1 MNTHFSLL
9 SADISKSTVLEASAG
24 TGKTYTLERLAVRYL
39 TEGVNGKPPAGIDQI
54 LVVTFTEK
62 AALEMRERIRGIIG
76 NILSGS
82 DEGIIDDSVDKAV
95 KLKFL
100 SEAAKSFDKASIYT
114 IHGFCQHVLREF
126 PFESGN
132 PFVSELVDDN
142 EIFDQVIWDYFRQ
155 LFAGKKI
162 TLDDYKLLLN
172 TVKAKD
178 FYDLVEAL
186 RGFIRGDIFQIEE
199 NKILPCKKEF
209 ESLLPAYKEE
219 KKKFISK
226 TGDLWACFQEA
237 FSILK
242 EISINDF
249 WDDHKYLNG
258 NKYRK
263 SSIEKWFKE
272 LNIFFN
278 SKNLEKFLTNF
289 NGGME
294 KFFKLRSSY
303 IEQYGLKKKSPH
315 VEKLLLYDFYLS
327 LEKLYAYVTS
337 NNIFQLNGIDGIFLL
352 FDTIQN
358 IITLYDLKKKE
369 YGLHE
374 FSDLILRTRA
384 ALKKDDHIFR
394 KALQKKY
401 SAILID
407 EFQDTDQVQW
417 DIFFHIFKSIS
428 GSEDL
433 PLFVIG
439 DPKQAIY
446 NFRGANIETYFKVTS
461 QMKNRYKLGTNFRS
475 APGLIN
481 GVNRLFSSVFNNE
494 HQITNKQ
501 EQKDLSGDKVLEKAV
516 SSLNSIFFDP
526 VKVPPKNS
534 IPRLCIND
542 SEEQNIEFVLIE
554 KQDDADKQQK
564 KKYEKIGD
572 IRSRWHFFVRDKI
585 YQLLTSP
592 GISLKRSDASVNE
605 NPVKASDIAVLTS
618 TNAEAEQY
626 MSLFLEYNIPA
637 VINQQGDV
645 WKSQEAED
653 FSLLF
658 KGINDYKNRPAIKA
672 ALLTSFFSFDFKE
685 LFSLI
690 NKGGLP
696 FWQDRFANWKEK
708 IDKFHFY
715 GAMDE
720 ILSLS
725 RGDKQ
730 GSGEKSGE
738 DIFFVAPFR
747 ERFLAAPNGERKV
760 TNTDHLIEL
769 ISRHQYHKGLG
780 ASGLYDYINNQISSG
795 GSDESGEI
803 RLDRDDDTVQIMTMH
818 ASKGL
823 EFPIVFISGGLR
835 GKPQD
840 QRAYTTYFEDGKRV
854 FDFLKKDEGKIR
866 SSQFDDGEFLRLLYV
881 AVTRAKSKIYLPFAG
896 SSKIKIY
903 NMYKKLTGPDSCNLS
918 GLKEF
923 IKSGD
928 NSKYFKI
935 TRITPQDE
943 KRHNAPIHYSAKT
956 FQVKSFNCKGITD
969 DTLDEIRSRKTF
981 LSSFSGIYAIQLDK
995 HKYNGI
1001 SDTLFEVL
1009 PDDLPKGLGELDDE
1023 KILTDDIVK
1032 ENIYTFS
1039 RGNVMGNL
1047 LHCLLEDIPYFA
1059 LGKYFIV
1066 DTFCDDE
1073 NFDEFFRSRSAIYF
1087 PQQWY
1092 DKHKNMLK
1100 TIVFNTLKT
1109 PVKDENNQ
1117 FFRLYDIPENE
1128 KKHEM
1133 NFFFPINKNKRI
1145 NLNLSCSENPDINFE
1160 ISSDGFLNGAIDLI
1174 FLHNNKYYIAD
1185 WKSTS
1190 MGDSIEKYN
1199 ADMIRAAMDGHDYHL
1214 QYMIYTIALIKF
1226 LKNQK
1231 KDFDYKTDFGGIYYF
1246 FVRGMDE
1253 NYSKEQNGIFY
1264 FKPSYKEFLSF
1275 YNDLCGKEGQL

>member
-24 TGKTYTLERLAVRYL
+24 TGKTYTLERLVVRYL
-39 TEGVNGKPPAGIDQI
+39 TEGVNGKPPAGIDKI

-95 KLKFL
+95 KLNFL
-100 SEAAKSFDKASIYT
+100 SEAAKSFNEASIYT
-114 IHGFCQHVLREF
+114 IHGFCQHVLAEF

-155 LFAGKKI
+155 LFAGEKI
-162 TLDDYKLLLN
+162 TLEDYKLLLN

-186 RGFIRGDIFQIEE
+186 RGFIRGDIFQVEE
-199 NKILPCKKEF
+199 NEVLPDKKEF
-209 ESLLPAYKEE
+209 ESFLQAYKEE
-219 KKKFISK
+219 KKNFISK

-237 FSILK
+237 HSTFKEVSI
-242 EISINDF
+242 DGF
-249 WDDHKYLNG
+249 RDDHKYLNG
-258 NKYRK
+258 NRYRK
-263 SSIEKWFKE
+263 TSIEKWFKE
-272 LNIFFN
+272 LNILFN

-289 NGGME
+289 NGGLE
-294 KFFKLRSSY
+294 TFFKLRSSY
-303 IEQYGLKKKSPH
+303 IIEYGLKKKSPP
-315 VEKLLLYDFYLS
+315 VEKLLLYGFYS
-327 LEKLYAYVTS
+327 TLENIYGYVTS
-337 NNIFQLNGIDGIFLL
+337 NNLLQLNGIDGIFLL
-352 FDTIQN
+352 FDTIKN

-374 FSDLILRTRA
+374 FSDLIFRTRA
-384 ALKKDDHIFR
+384 ALKKDDQIFR
-394 KALQKKY
+394 RALQKKY

-501 EQKDLSGDKVLEKAV
+501 EQKDLSGDKALEKAV

-526 VKVPPKNS
+526 VKVPPQNS
-534 IPRLCIND
+534 IPRLYIND
-542 SEEQNIEFVLIE
+542 FEEENIEFVLIE
-554 KQDDADKQQK
+554 KQDNKEK

-572 IRSRWHFFVRDKI
+572 IRDRWHLFVRDKI
-585 YQLLTSP
+585 YHLLTSP
-592 GISLKRSDASVNE
+592 GISLKKPDATINGSF
-605 NPVKASDIAVLTS
+605 VKASDIAVLTS

-626 MSLFLEYNIPA
+626 MSLFSEYNIPA
-637 VINQQGDV
+637 VINKQGSV
-645 WKSQEAED
+645 WKSQEGED
-653 FSLLF
+653 FRLLF
-658 KGINDYKNRPAIKA
+658 NGINDYKNRSAIKA

-685 LFSLI
+685 LLI
-690 NKGGLP
+690 LISNDGLP
-696 FWQDRFANWKEK
+696 FWQERFANWKEK

-715 GAMDE
+715 GAMEE

-738 DIFFVAPFR
+738 EFFFVAPFR
-747 ERFLAAPNGERKV
+747 ERFLAAPSGERKV

-769 ISRHQYHKGLG
+769 ISRQQYHKGLG
-780 ASGLYDYINNQISSG
+780 ASGLYDYINSQISSG

-823 EFPIVFISGGLR
+823 EFPMVFVSGGLR
-835 GKPQD
+835 VKPPD
-840 QRAYTTYFEDGKRV
+840 QRAYTTYFKDGKRV
-854 FDFLKKDEGKIR
+854 FDFLKNDEGKVK
-866 SSQFDDGEFLRLLYV
+866 SSEFDDGEFLRLLYV
-881 AVTRAKSKIYLPFAG
+881 AITRAKSKIYLPFAT
-896 SSKIKIY
+896 SSKIKIH
-903 NMYKKLTGPDSCNLS
+903 NMYKKLTGPDICNLS

-923 IKSGD
+923 VNSSD
-928 NSKYFKI
+928 NSRYFKI
-935 TRITPQDE
+935 TSITPQDE
-943 KRHNAPIHYSAKT
+943 TRYNTPRYYTAKIS
-956 FQVKSFNCKGITD
+956 QVKSFNCKSMTD
-969 DTLDEIRSRKTF
+969 DTIGEICRRKTF
-981 LSSFSGIYAIQLDK
+981 LSSFSGIQAKQLDK
-995 HKYNGI
+995 HKYNGGGAT
-1001 SDTLFEVL
+1001 SFEVL
-1009 PDDLPKGLGELDDE
+1009 PDDLPKGLGGLDDE
-1023 KILTDDIVK
+1023 KIITDDILK

-1039 RGNVMGNL
+1039 KGNVVGNL
-1047 LHCLLEDIPYFA
+1047 IHSLLEDIPYFS
-1059 LGKYFIV
+1059 LGKYPCV
-1066 DTFCDDE
+1066 NNFCDDN
-1073 NFDEFFRSRSAIYF
+1073 NFDEFFSSRSDIYF
-1087 PQQWY
+1087 PRQWY
-1092 DKHKNMLK
+1092 DEHKDLLK

-1117 FFRLYDIPENE
+1117 FFRLSDIPENE

-1160 ISSDGFLNGAIDLI
+1160 ISNDGFLNGAIDLI

-1190 MGDSIEKYN
+1190 LGDSIEKYN
-1199 ADMIRAAMDGHDYHL
+1199 MAMIRAAMDEHDYHL

-1253 NYSKEQNGIFY
+1253 KYSKEQNGIFY
-1264 FKPSYKEFLSF
+1264 FKPSYEEFLSF
-1275 YNDLCGKEGQL
+1275 YNDLAVMIG